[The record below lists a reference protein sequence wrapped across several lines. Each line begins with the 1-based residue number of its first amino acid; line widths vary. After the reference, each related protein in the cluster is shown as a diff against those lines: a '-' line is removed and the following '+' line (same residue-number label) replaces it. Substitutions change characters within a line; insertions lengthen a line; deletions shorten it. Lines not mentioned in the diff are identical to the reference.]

1 MTRSAA
7 RRIRDCAVLAV
18 ALAAT
23 ACDRAGASSAPVM
36 EGAYPS
42 AEALV
47 EAALDAVARED
58 TAKMKSLLVTRDEH
72 HDLLWASLP
81 ESEHLSFEYVRW
93 LNEHNTGKAMR
104 RALERFGGQRFR
116 LEKIEY
122 TKSTE
127 TYPGFMLHRGAILT
141 VVREADDAK
150 GELTLVDVL
159 VERPEGWKLFDY
171 EE

>member
-7 RRIRDCAVLAV
+7 RRIRGAAVLV
-18 ALAAT
+18 VVLAAT

-42 AEALV
+42 AEALI

-72 HDLLWASLP
+72 HDLLWPSLP
-81 ESEHLSFEYVRW
+81 ESGDLSFEYARW

-104 RALERFGGQRFR
+104 RALERFGGQKFR
-116 LEKIEY
+116 LERIEY
-122 TKSTE
+122 TRGTE
-127 TYPGFMLHRGAILT
+127 TYPGFTLHMGATLT
-141 VVREADDAK
+141 VVREADGAE